1 MVAVLGVTGAMTRGS
16 EWYRDRW
23 FRSRC
28 REVAVHFDDWLV
40 DGVPLRRLVSSRRG
54 GEVVEQ
60 MTLLDH
66 ERQNPEETMRY
77 LARLSGHGEAAF
89 ADGRIPLLVC
99 QMCWDLGCG
108 AVSAELIMAGD
119 LVRWERLG
127 YQDNYQ
133 DLEGGIEPE
142 LALAFDRAQYFAVMD
157 SVRLRFGRAG

>member
-77 LARLSGHGEAAF
+77 LARLSGHGEPAF
-89 ADGRIPLLVC
+89 EDGRG
-99 QMCWDLGCG
+99 LGG
-108 AVSAELIMAGD
+108 LIVVHRQG
-119 LVRWERLG
+119 
-127 YQDNYQ
+127 
-133 DLEGGIEPE
+133 
-142 LALAFDRAQYFAVMD
+142 RAHGC
-157 SVRLRFGRAG
+157 SGCRRFGRSRQ